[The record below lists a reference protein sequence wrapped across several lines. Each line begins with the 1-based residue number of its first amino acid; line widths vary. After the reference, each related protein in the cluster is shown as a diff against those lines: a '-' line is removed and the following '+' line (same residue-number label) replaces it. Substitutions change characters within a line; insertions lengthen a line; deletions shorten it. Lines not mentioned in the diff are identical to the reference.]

1 MSRSP
6 LKRDMSRRAEVPAH
20 TYTHTPEHKQMLI
33 QLASSVTQQ
42 SCDWLETDCI
52 AEKQLYSAI
61 VILSYASPLLPSEY
75 YFSQSLR
82 VCVCV
87 LFSFLYLLLF
97 LLHSHSFSSR
107 LRLTLQHI
115 HMWLSNE
122 RPDWWNVTSSSLND
136 TDTGQHLV
144 SSKGP
149 LDGFWLEVH

>member
-6 LKRDMSRRAEVPAH
+6 LKQDILEQKCPHAH
-20 TYTHTPEHKQMLI
+20 THTYTPEHKQMLI
-33 QLASSVTQQ
+33 QLVSSVTQQ

-61 VILSYASPLLPSEY
+61 VILSCASPVLPSEY

-82 VCVCV
+82 LCVSYS
-87 LFSFLYLLLF
+87 LFST
-97 LLHSHSFSSR
+97 SFSSFCILTLSLSH

-122 RPDWWNVTSSSLND
+122 RPDWWNVTSSSLTD

-144 SSKGP
+144 SSNGP
-149 LDGFWLEVH
+149 LDGLWPEVH